1 MKGRK
6 MNRAEKRIIARERAV
21 AIREP
26 ANPPAPY
33 PKEVMDAIKSGWVA
47 AVKDH
52 RVGEVAYG
60 MGNPWDGQ
68 DYQVSSRQQN
78 FFDGCNLIDTMESA
92 CVRCRRRLI
101 ALPLEVR
108 VQTEPLCGRCPLRQK
123 HQQVVKAVWEN
134 KPVREIGFQGL
145 LALPQA

>member
-1 MKGRK
+1 
-6 MNRAEKRIIARERAV
+6 MNRAEKRIITRERAIAV
-21 AIREP
+21 REP

-92 CVRCRRRLI
+92 CVRCRRSS
-101 ALPLEVR
+101 ALPSRL
-108 VQTEPLCGRCPLRQK
+108 
-123 HQQVVKAVWEN
+123 
-134 KPVREIGFQGL
+134 PVSSVPRRSSRSCE
-145 LALPQA
+145 ALSAIR